1 MLGDIAAGLGIQKS
15 VFVQKMADPL
25 VDEDARVEWK
35 YTCTRMYYI
44 FRNLELQILRF
55 LSYFLLHRQV
65 S

>member
-35 YTCTRMYYI
+35 YTCTRMY
-44 FRNLELQILRF
+44 QI
-55 LSYFLLHRQV
+55 YVQ
-65 S
+65 